1 MAAAGSLQLS
11 HYLGTCKNQERLKKY
26 SSIQNTLGRS
36 RWRSCCTNLSSFSSR
51 QDSWSI
57 HHLRGL
63 QVKKHVLP
71 YRSNLFEC
79 NSFLKADQ
87 AFDIS
92 VKNAAIILKRSFNS
106 LQGSPH
112 LLKLLPAIGILGFAV
127 WGLAP
132 LLRQSRNVLLH
143 KNDNS
148 WGKSGTY
155 HVMTF
160 YLQPLLLWTGAI
172 LVCRALDPMVLPT
185 EASQIVKQRL
195 LNFVK
200 SLSTV
205 LASAYCLSSV
215 IQQAQKFF
223 METSDANDTRNM
235 GFQFAGRAV
244 YTAVWVAAASLFMEL
259 LGFSTQKW
267 LTAGGLGTVL
277 LTLAGREIFT
287 NFLSSIMIHATRP
300 FVLNEWIQTKIEGY
314 EVSGTVEHVGWWSP
328 TIIRG
333 EDREAIHIPNHK
345 FTVNVVRNLTQKTHW
360 RIKTHLAI
368 SHLDVSKINNIVAD
382 MRKVLAK
389 NPQVEQQRLHRR
401 VFLENVNPENQALL
415 ILISCFVK
423 TSHFEE
429 YLCVKEAILLDLLR
443 VIRHHR
449 ARLATPIRTVQKI
462 YSDADLDNMPYDSAF
477 SRGAASTR
485 PLLLIEPPYKV
496 NGEDRTKGRPVR
508 VNGEEDTKEKATTKP
523 APDSKVETKSGPAS
537 DPKIKEPLPANSH
550 GKDVLI
556 SDLKLDPKV
565 DKMAYAESKDDI
577 KMPSDPKPS
586 EATVKNTSKP
596 VSKAE
601 SKSAEV
607 GTSDSKD
614 LPDNI
619 SSNKQVKK
627 VNQGSGRST
636 NVVDNSATSPSDV
649 REKTGSVPSTA
660 QSKREDEKPQVT
672 QPPVSSKPAL
682 EENIVLGVALEGSKR
697 TLPIEEE
704 LSSPPYPAE
713 SKEMATTRSGNASTA
728 AEKDKQDGQRSNR
741 PTSAAPDQQGKRPL
755 TGN

>member
-11 HYLGTCKNQERLKKY
+11 HILGTCKNHERLKKY
-26 SSIQNTLGRS
+26 SPIQNTFGRS
-36 RWRSCCTNLSSFSSR
+36 RWNSCCTSLSSFLSW

-57 HHLRGL
+57 HHLRGC

-71 YRSNLFEC
+71 YKSNLFKC
-79 NSFLKADQ
+79 NSFLKPDQ

-92 VKNAAIILKRSFNS
+92 VKNAAIILKRSYNS

-112 LLKLLPAIGILGFAV
+112 VLKLVPAIGILGFAV
-127 WGLAP
+127 LGLAP

-160 YLQPLLLWTGAI
+160 YLQPLLLWTGAM

-205 LASAYCLSSV
+205 LAFAYCLSSV

-244 YTAVWVAAASLFMEL
+244 YTAVWVAAVSLFMEL

-333 EDREAIHIPNHK
+333 EDREAVHIPNHK
-345 FTVNVVRNLTQKTHW
+345 FTMNVVRNLTQKTHW

-477 SRGAASTR
+477 NRGAASTR
-485 PLLLIEPPYKV
+485 PLLLIEQSYKV
-496 NGEDRTKGRPVR
+496 NGEDRTKGRPIC
-508 VNGEEDTKEKATTKP
+508 VNGEEDTKEKVTMKL
-523 APDSKVETKSGPAS
+523 APDSKVEMKSGPAS
-537 DPKIKEPLPANSH
+537 DLKVKETLSAN
-550 GKDVLI
+550 

-565 DKMAYAESKDDI
+565 DKMAHAEPKDDI
-577 KMPSDPKPS
+577 KAPSDPKPS
-586 EATVKNTSKP
+586 KATVKNTSKP
-596 VSKAE
+596 VAKTE

-614 LPDNI
+614 LSENI

-627 VNQGSGRST
+627 VSQGSGRST
-636 NVVDNSATSPSDV
+636 NVADNSATSPSDV
-649 REKTGSVPSTA
+649 REKIGGVSSTS
-660 QSKREDEKPQVT
+660 QSKR
-672 QPPVSSKPAL
+672 
-682 EENIVLGVALEGSKR
+682 G
-697 TLPIEEE
+697 
-704 LSSPPYPAE
+704 
-713 SKEMATTRSGNASTA
+713 
-728 AEKDKQDGQRSNR
+728 
-741 PTSAAPDQQGKRPL
+741 
-755 TGN
+755 

>member
-1 MAAAGSLQLS
+1 MAAVGSLQLS
-11 HYLGTCKNQERLKKY
+11 HCLGTCKNHERLKKY

-36 RWRSCCTNLSSFSSR
+36 GWHSCCKSLSSFSLR

-63 QVKKHVLP
+63 QVRKHVLP
-71 YRSNLFEC
+71 YRSNLFKC
-79 NSFLKADQ
+79 NSFLKPDQ

-92 VKNAAIILKRSFNS
+92 VKNAAIILKRSYNS

-112 LLKLLPAIGILGFAV
+112 VLKLLPAIGILVFAV

-132 LLRQSRNVLLH
+132 LLRQTRNLLLH
-143 KNDNS
+143 KSDNS

-160 YLQPLLLWTGAI
+160 YLQPLLLWTGAM
-172 LVCRALDPMVLPT
+172 LVCRALDPVMLPT
-185 EASQIVKQRL
+185 EASQIVKRRL

-205 LASAYCLSSV
+205 LAFAYCLSSV

-223 METSDANDTRNM
+223 MESSDANDTRNM

-462 YSDADLDNMPYDSAF
+462 YSDADLENMPYDSPF
-477 SRGAASTR
+477 NRGAASTR
-485 PLLLIEPPYKV
+485 PLLLIEPSYKI
-496 NGEDRTKGRPVR
+496 NGEDRSKGRPIR
-508 VNGEEDTKEKATTKP
+508 LNGEEDTKEKATMKP

-537 DPKIKEPLPANSH
+537 DPKIKETLPVNSH
-550 GKDVLI
+550 GKDVPI
-556 SDLKLDPKV
+556 SDFKLDPKT
-565 DKMAYAESKDDI
+565 DKMAYAESKDDT
-577 KMPSDPKPS
+577 KTLSDPKPS
-586 EATVKNTSKP
+586 KATVKNTSKP

-614 LPDNI
+614 LSENI

-627 VNQGSGRST
+627 VSQGSGRST

-649 REKTGSVPSTA
+649 REKTGSVPSTT

-672 QPPVSSKPAL
+672 QPSVPSKPAL

-704 LSSPPYPAE
+704 
-713 SKEMATTRSGNASTA
+713 SKEMATSRSVNVSTI

-741 PTSAAPDQQGKRPL
+741 PNSAAPDQSGKRPSA
-755 TGN
+755 GN

>member
-1 MAAAGSLQLS
+1 MATAGSLQLS
-11 HYLGTCKNQERLKKY
+11 HYLGTCKNHELLKKY
-26 SSIQNTLGRS
+26 SPIQNTIGRS
-36 RWRSCCTNLSSFSSR
+36 RWHSCCTSLSSFSPR

-57 HHLRGL
+57 HHLRVL

-71 YRSNLFEC
+71 YKSNLFKC
-79 NSFLKADQ
+79 NSFLKPDQ

-92 VKNAAIILKRSFNS
+92 VKNAATILKRSYNS

-112 LLKLLPAIGILGFAV
+112 VLKLLPAIGILGFAV
-127 WGLAP
+127 WGLGP

-143 KNDNS
+143 KSDNS

-160 YLQPLLLWTGAI
+160 YLQPLLLWTGAM

-205 LASAYCLSSV
+205 LAFAYCLSSV

-244 YTAVWVAAASLFMEL
+244 YTAVWVAAASFFMEL

-333 EDREAIHIPNHK
+333 EDREAVHIPNHK
-345 FTVNVVRNLTQKTHW
+345 FTMNVVRNLTQKTHW

-449 ARLATPIRTVQKI
+449 ARLATPIRTVQKV
-462 YSDADLDNMPYDSAF
+462 YSDADLDNMPYDSPF
-477 SRGAASTR
+477 NRGAASTR
-485 PLLLIEPPYKV
+485 PLLLIEPSYKV
-496 NGEDRTKGRPVR
+496 NGEDRTKGRPIR
-508 VNGEEDTKEKATTKP
+508 VNGEEDTKEKATVKP
-523 APDSKVETKSGPAS
+523 AAESKVETKSGSAS
-537 DPKIKEPLPANSH
+537 DPKVKETLPLSY
-550 GKDVLI
+550 
-556 SDLKLDPKV
+556 LKHEPKV
-565 DKMAYAESKDDI
+565 DAESKDDT
-577 KMPSDPKPS
+577 KTPSDTKPS
-586 EATVKNTSKP
+586 KATVKNTSKP

-614 LPDNI
+614 LSENI

-627 VNQGSGRST
+627 VSQ
-636 NVVDNSATSPSDV
+636 ADV
-649 REKTGSVPSTA
+649 REKTGSFPSVS

-672 QPPVSSKPAL
+672 QPSVSSKPAL

-704 LSSPPYPAE
+704 LSPPPNPAE
-713 SKEMATTRSGNASTA
+713 SKEMATSRSSNASTV

-741 PTSAAPDQQGKRPL
+741 SNSASSDQSGKTPSTS
-755 TGN
+755 N